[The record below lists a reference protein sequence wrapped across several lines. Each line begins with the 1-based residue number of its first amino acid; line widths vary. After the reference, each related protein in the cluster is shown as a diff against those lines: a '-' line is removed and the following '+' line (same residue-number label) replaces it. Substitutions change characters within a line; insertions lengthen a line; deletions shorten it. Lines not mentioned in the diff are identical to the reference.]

1 MPTLPHTYVAN
12 EDKAGWYLMLAEAYV
27 DHIADYEPGQGSRVI
42 PLFKALGRDFDLLMD
57 IEGVEERARR
67 MLTSERKQPDAI
79 LFELLLA
86 LSYRRDGWSVVRF
99 IEESKGGHK
108 TPDIQVFA
116 PKRMWSIECKRIDR
130 SQYSKDERDQ
140 FWRLWRHAMPRLEAY
155 QPNLYFDF
163 NFRCELKDVL
173 DDYIDKLA
181 ERLVRRSEPI
191 DIEDEWAS
199 GKVRALD
206 LSLLQRVLETDVVM
220 KASPRLFQL
229 LVGSYDPLV
238 AHAATMKCKLWHEN
252 GRYILTRSIS
262 HQSQA
267 GAVRPLHRSMRKPD
281 TSCDRLPTRA
291 NSLKVSG
298 RASFTWA

>member
-1 MPTLPHTYVAN
+1 
-12 EDKAGWYLMLAEAYV
+12 
-27 DHIADYEPGQGSRVI
+27 
-42 PLFKALGRDFDLLMD
+42 
-57 IEGVEERARR
+57 
-67 MLTSERKQPDAI
+67 
-79 LFELLLA
+79 
-86 LSYRRDGWSVVRF
+86 
-99 IEESKGGHK
+99 
-108 TPDIQVFA
+108 
-116 PKRMWSIECKRIDR
+116 MWSIECKRIDR

-163 NFRCELKDVL
+163 NFRCELKDVP

-220 KASPRLFQL
+220 KASPRLCQL

-252 GRYILTRSIS
+252 GRYIDQIDFASVASWRCSAPASINAKARYFLRQIADANEQLEGFGPGVIHVGLEAMEGSDIEIARRPRILKMVRDFQPRGTDLRWLYLHYFIPDAPPTGGWKMDETTDWFAIKKPPGPSPRRS
-262 HQSQA
+262 
-267 GAVRPLHRSMRKPD
+267 LHIVVPD
-281 TSCDRLPTRA
+281 GSETVPHPWER
-291 NSLKVSG
+291 G
-298 RASFTWA
+298 